1 MDDQRSVLELW
12 ARVLIRCFALS
23 IALLI
28 IWFGFYLLL
37 GDWAHSVHSRMFGEL
52 SRRDFELINYC
63 GMAIVKLFA
72 FLVLLIPYLA
82 IRLVLRAKA

>member
-1 MDDQRSVLELW
+1 MDDQRSALELW

-28 IWFGFYLLL
+28 IWFGLYLLL

-63 GMAIVKLFA
+63 GMALVKLSA
-72 FLVLLIPYLA
+72 FVFFLIPYIALK
-82 IRLVLRAKA
+82 LVLRAKA